1 VFTTGRE
8 TLSLHVAGSELLAAT
23 LFHQDQEVSN
33 YWPGLLNASAC
44 EPDVSQSE
52 ARRDF
57 VWQHVCCFCR
67 CFMMLRQP
75 ACHRVIF
82 YGVDY
87 RSVSTFFEAFLSQA
101 MFLVFDKCK
110 YGGRISIRSL
120 SKDSAGIVL
129 QVRPRKWSPCWESK
143 PGSSHDAWAGSEK
156 WSPGRWSRSQSSKD
170 AWVGNV
176 SSNDA
181 WDGNPPPPPLNV
193 TARAAFALKSGRE
206 IFGVGCR
213 GCVLFKIFAIGGEGN
228 CGQPRIKYVLQFIG
242 SPICMCS

>member
-1 VFTTGRE
+1 MFTTGRE

-23 LFHQDQEVSN
+23 LFHQDQEVSA
-33 YWPGLLNASAC
+33 YWPGLLNASHC
-44 EPDVSQSE
+44 EPDASQSE

-57 VWQHVCCFCR
+57 VWQRVCCFCR

-82 YGVDY
+82 YGVGY

-110 YGGRISIRSL
+110 YGSRISIRSL
-120 SKDSAGIVL
+120 SKDSARIVL
-129 QVRPRKWSPCWESK
+129 QVPGKWSSGWESQ
-143 PGSSHDAWAGSEK
+143 PGRSWESSWPEK
-156 WSPGRWSRSQSSKD
+156 WSPRRWSGSQ
-170 AWVGNV
+170 

-181 WDGNPPPPPLNV
+181 WDGSPPPPPLNV